1 MKNQQANSET
11 EALVPAGELITRA
24 LAAYQVQGPAPRS
37 GDDQADDGSI
47 PLAHY
52 LWVMRRYRWH
62 MLTFMAIC
70 TIAAFIISV
79 RMRPIFESVATLDVD
94 RDNPTSVVGDDSRA
108 GSQALDSEE
117 YMATQMQL
125 IESDSVLRPVV
136 LKYDLMNE
144 APSGLRAFLNGLLHR
159 NKPTAPVEI
168 PKGPMSL
175 PGLKVSRPPT
185 TYLIKIAY
193 RSPDPVLAANVANAV
208 AESYLQHTFEI
219 RAHSSSSLAQF
230 MERQLDELRAKMER
244 SGMALAQFEK
254 EMDVINP
261 EEKTN
266 ILSARLLQLNTEY
279 TNAQADRMRKEAE
292 YNSTQ
297 SGSLDAAQVSAQGE
311 ALKRLQERLSDA
323 SEKFAQVKEQY
334 GPNHPEYA
342 KAAGQLHEV
351 QAQIDAARLS
361 VRRRTEVEYREALNR
376 ESMLRESVNQIKA
389 EYDRINE
396 HSFQYENLKRE
407 ADGDKKLYDELV
419 RKIKEASINSGFQS
433 RTVRLA
439 DGALP
444 GDVPVLPN
452 IPMNVL
458 LTFFFSGFLAVGGA
472 VLADTL
478 DNTISDPEQVTR
490 ELRTTMIGSLPMV
503 RDWKFRFGPMPTA
516 ESGELV
522 KVEDDPVSH
531 STKLLEESVR
541 VLHSSILLSDM
552 DRRIRSVLITSAS
565 PRDGKSTTSV
575 LLATTHAQ
583 QGKKTLL
590 IDGDMRRPSVDRFFG
605 TDNLMGLSNVVLG
618 ETAWRDA
625 VIPIERVPNL
635 DLLTSGPPSHRAL
648 EMSGSG
654 LERVLEE
661 AVREY
666 SLIIIDSAPF
676 MNFAEPLEMATMVD
690 GVVVVS
696 VAGETNRKALASVLN
711 RLTRLRANVIG
722 LVLNKV
728 TKEMSETY
736 GYYGYGKYASNYY
749 YVGDLKG

>member
-1 MKNQQANSET
+1 
-11 EALVPAGELITRA
+11 
-24 LAAYQVQGPAPRS
+24 
-37 GDDQADDGSI
+37 
-47 PLAHY
+47 
-52 LWVMRRYRWH
+52 
-62 MLTFMAIC
+62 
-70 TIAAFIISV
+70 
-79 RMRPIFESVATLDVD
+79 
-94 RDNPTSVVGDDSRA
+94 
-108 GSQALDSEE
+108 
-117 YMATQMQL
+117 
-125 IESDSVLRPVV
+125 
-136 LKYDLMNE
+136 
-144 APSGLRAFLNGLLHR
+144 
-159 NKPTAPVEI
+159 
-168 PKGPMSL
+168 
-175 PGLKVSRPPT
+175 
-185 TYLIKIAY
+185 
-193 RSPDPVLAANVANAV
+193 
-208 AESYLQHTFEI
+208 
-219 RAHSSSSLAQF
+219 
-230 MERQLDELRAKMER
+230 
-244 SGMALAQFEK
+244 
-254 EMDVINP
+254 
-261 EEKTN
+261 
-266 ILSARLLQLNTEY
+266 
-279 TNAQADRMRKEAE
+279 
-292 YNSTQ
+292 
-297 SGSLDAAQVSAQGE
+297 
-311 ALKRLQERLSDA
+311 
-323 SEKFAQVKEQY
+323 VKEQY

-342 KAAGQLHEV
+342 KAAGTLHEV
-351 QAQIDAARLS
+351 QAQIDATRLS

-376 ESMLRESVNQIKA
+376 EAMLRESVNQIKA

-444 GDVPVLPN
+444 GDAPVLPN

-458 LTFFFSGFLAVGGA
+458 LAFFFSGFLAVGGA

-490 ELRTTMIGSLPMV
+490 ELRTNMIGSLPMV
-503 RDWKFRFGPMPTA
+503 RDWKFRFGPVATA
-516 ESGELV
+516 EAGELV
-522 KVEDDPVSH
+522 KVEEDPVSH

-541 VLHSSILLSDM
+541 VLHSSILLSDL
-552 DRRIRSVLITSAS
+552 DRRIRSVLVTSAS

-618 ETAWRDA
+618 EMAWRDA
-625 VIPIERVPNL
+625 VIPMERVPNL

-648 EMSGSG
+648 EMSGAG

-676 MNFAEPLEMATMVD
+676 MNFAEPLEMSTMVD

-711 RLTRLRANVIG
+711 RLQRLRANVIG